1 LGLKVDERNQQRT
14 QFQTPIW
21 VNDGEKRPPVH
32 LAVQNNNI
40 LSLTA
45 LNSSKVPWYVF
56 HNESEYAEKYSAD
69 LHAEKVS
76 DYRKSFQYSPTDIE
90 LLRRF
95 LARGWVYHEYKTGS
109 HVLWDDNNIHYAQ
122 NGLDSERTI
131 LLGDVGR
138 EDLNLILRG
147 LNWLILHVVAKLLPE
162 VSGYIDAINLHQKNC
177 EEVEMKG
184 AVPTTM
190 QRMMDKVF
198 VDSGGRSS

>member
-1 LGLKVDERNQQRT
+1 M
-14 QFQTPIW
+14 
-21 VNDGEKRPPVH
+21 
-32 LAVQNNNI
+32 QNNNI

-162 VSGYIDAINLHQKNC
+162 VRGYIDAINLHQKNC